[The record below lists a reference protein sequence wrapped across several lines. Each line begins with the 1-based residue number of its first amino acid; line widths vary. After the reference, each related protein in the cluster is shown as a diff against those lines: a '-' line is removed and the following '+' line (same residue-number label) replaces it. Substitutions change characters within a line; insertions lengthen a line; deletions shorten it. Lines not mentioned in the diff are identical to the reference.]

1 MKGDLPWL
9 VRWSCCAGTRDLCS
23 ALAALGG
30 PVQNIFY
37 VLLPDIIYVMQSGRF
52 SQYPADGKR
61 AG

>member
-1 MKGDLPWL
+1 MKQMKQVKGIVKLDETLEL
-9 VRWSCCAGTRDLCS
+9 E
-23 ALAALGG
+23 
-30 PVQNIFY
+30 NISSFKWHNCIY

>member
-1 MKGDLPWL
+1 MSLETAQKVIVPEKKNYVPHFLKQ
-9 VRWSCCAGTRDLCS
+9 RDINS
-23 ALAALGG
+23 Y
-30 PVQNIFY
+30 Y